1 MISKTKA
8 IRAEC
13 GSVAPLAIGLAV
25 LSLATI
31 LLVAS
36 VSSVFL
42 LERRLT
48 TLAEFAALSEADSG
62 MPAATFLDEANPQG
76 FSDLTVAKDEIS
88 DGMTSEVTICA
99 SWSTPLPIVIKLGS
113 RVVCGQ
119 GAARAG

>member
-1 MISKTKA
+1 MNDRTKTSS
-8 IRAEC
+8 EEF

-36 VSSVFL
+36 VSSVFV

-48 TLAEFAALSEADSG
+48 TLAEFAALSGAESG
-62 MPAATFLDEANPQG
+62 MSAVTFLEEANPQG

-88 DGMTSEVTICA
+88 DGKTSEVVICA
-99 SWSTPLPIVIKLGS
+99 SWSAPVPIIVKLGS